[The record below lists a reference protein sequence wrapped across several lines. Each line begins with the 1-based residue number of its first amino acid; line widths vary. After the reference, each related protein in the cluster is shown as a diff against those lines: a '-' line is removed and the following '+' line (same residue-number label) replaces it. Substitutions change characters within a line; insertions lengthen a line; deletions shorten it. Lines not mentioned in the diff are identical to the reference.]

1 MRNPKRY
8 QVFVP
13 GDPKVAGDRDLMADA
28 MGLREVGVPRSRHV
42 GDDPRHRLRRPQVD
56 RVRPR
61 VPRALRVLVP
71 GVKP

>member
-28 MGLREVGVPRSRHV
+28 MGLAKSVSRARGKSVTILDTVCGDLKSIECDPAYRERSAHS
-42 GDDPRHRLRRPQVD
+42 PTE
-56 RVRPR
+56 
-61 VPRALRVLVP
+61 
-71 GVKP
+71 